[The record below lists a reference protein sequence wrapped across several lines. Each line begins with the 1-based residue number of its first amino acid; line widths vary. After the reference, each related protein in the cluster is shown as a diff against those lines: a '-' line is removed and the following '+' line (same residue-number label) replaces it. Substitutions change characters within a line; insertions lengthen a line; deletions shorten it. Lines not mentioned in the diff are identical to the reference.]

1 MNIREFKK
9 GQSVVRTEPAKSLG
23 NSIHFLTGELISL
36 GGDRSYLGEELI
48 FVGIANGKAYF
59 KPISKFHTMI
69 FGDELLGLP
78 LDIWSD
84 GWELYVNPNTLLES
98 EETIINLSKDNLET
112 ELESALKNEDYEKA
126 EKIRKLIENLDN

>member
-1 MNIREFKK
+1 
-9 GQSVVRTEPAKSLG
+9 
-23 NSIHFLTGELISL
+23 
-36 GGDRSYLGEELI
+36 
-48 FVGIANGKAYF
+48 
-59 KPISKFHTMI
+59 MI